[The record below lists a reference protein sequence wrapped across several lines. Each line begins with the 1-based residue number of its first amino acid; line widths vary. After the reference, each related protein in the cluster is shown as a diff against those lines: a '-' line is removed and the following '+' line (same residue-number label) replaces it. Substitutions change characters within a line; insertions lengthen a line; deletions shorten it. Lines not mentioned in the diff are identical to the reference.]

1 MLKKFNS
8 KNLILDNFKSIRS
21 RSLNLVS
28 NLSPDD
34 MNIQSD
40 IFVSPTK
47 WHLAHTT
54 WFFEKIILRNF
65 LKNYKPFN
73 KKYDFIFNSYY
84 QSLGKQFSR
93 DKRGLL
99 SRPDLEEVF
108 NYRLSVD
115 ERVEEL
121 LTTKSEDVR
130 KINFL
135 MKTGINHEQ
144 QHQELILMDIQY
156 NFFQNPLMPKY
167 SSHKDDKKLKKK
179 IKRSSTFKKVLQSID
194 IIGATNKD
202 FSFDNENPSFKKK
215 IDEFNVHCM
224 TVTNGEWREFI
235 KNGIYQKPQYW
246 LSDGFE
252 FITKNNINKPLY
264 WLDNNYHFTLNGVK
278 KIRDDFPVSNI
289 SFYEA
294 DAFAKWKNMRLPS
307 EFEMEY
313 LIKNNISSG
322 NFMESGIFE
331 PTLDTEKNVF
341 KNLWGN
347 QWEWTNSFYL
357 PYKGFKTWDGHLS
370 EYNGKFMFN
379 QIVLK
384 GGSCLTPKS
393 HFRPSYRNFFYPT
406 DRWVCNGFRLVK

>member
-1 MLKKFNS
+1 M
-8 KNLILDNFKSIRS
+8 IKS
-21 RSLNLVS
+21 
-28 NLSPDD
+28 
-34 MNIQSD
+34 
-40 IFVSPTK
+40 
-47 WHLAHTT
+47 
-54 WFFEKIILRNF
+54 
-65 LKNYKPFN
+65 
-73 KKYDFIFNSYY
+73 
-84 QSLGKQFSR
+84 
-93 DKRGLL
+93 
-99 SRPDLEEVF
+99 
-108 NYRLSVD
+108 
-115 ERVEEL
+115 
-121 LTTKSEDVR
+121 
-130 KINFL
+130 
-135 MKTGINHEQ
+135 
-144 QHQELILMDIQY
+144 
-156 NFFQNPLMPKY
+156 
-167 SSHKDDKKLKKK
+167 LKKK